1 MLTDQQ
7 LHTFAQKEILFKNP
21 AAASPDAYI
30 PTLIIGL
37 GGTGLKTLRFLKKH
51 LRRNQAQDIVLLG
64 IECDLAE
71 NEKYPELP
79 KLDESEMAVMDST
92 EAARLLAQARQS
104 PEEHRYVLDFLPQHT
119 EGSANLHQEVD
130 DAIRSRKG
138 AAQFRRAGRAI
149 FHANVDAGA
158 NLHGRFVKI
167 RGDLRGLHQRQ
178 ARQHKGIK
186 VEDKTRIL
194 VVTSLAGGT
203 GAGSLL
209 DCLALLRLVF
219 DAPTDEITTFC
230 VLPGKILDRSLYTPH
245 IEIPNTRG
253 NAIGMLREL
262 QALRLGL
269 VKNYHFDFGRG
280 LRYDPAGKNLVNGI
294 YLVDNRL
301 YDGTEP
307 KDFMDICNA
316 IGLFIYAFVGT
327 GVGAEAASGQI
338 NSAIMGDGK
347 VEKIPRCFQALGVA
361 ALAYPVDELEEYSL
375 RYILDQWLAR
385 WFDRQ
390 TNAEWVA
397 AEASTATS
405 ALGLDSTD
413 AFAQLFRI
421 EIPGSKFDA
430 SADRAHFLS
439 VSDEQLFA
447 EKDSSLD
454 ACRNSIKSY
463 GRQIDGHAT
472 DIVARLCA
480 DLDQR
485 ALGWLGT
492 TSEQAVSLLTQLQQ
506 VARQI
511 KQAIIEEKDSRE
523 GQINTL
529 LERDLPK
536 REWWINLVD
545 FGLDKGLREKY
556 LNALGR
562 LTQLEYEAAFQ
573 QETEEGIDQLISHI
587 ASLLNR
593 ASLASSG
600 LARDQESIRKALAAT
615 DSIDASDTTQNEY
628 GAVQQAMPFS
638 AFRGWAE
645 SVSVDL
651 PDAFS
656 PPAFSKEALVDCVWR
671 TMFPPFRD
679 AVLRLDLIAQAM
691 TEHGTGPS
699 LSNRIRSLDDSAI
712 PTMKL
717 IDGAPRTNTM
727 SPQKYV
733 AGKAVRTDNQAILG
747 WFRGTGQRQVTALS
761 IASPH
766 AVICT
771 QTYQGFGA
779 AHWGG
784 FEEAFGYYAANP
796 WRFHVLPNHDQLPPL
811 AAMSD
816 LEVATH
822 RELGLALMCELIV
835 EKSGGYFLNFASGKS
850 EFAYLTYNKEPAP
863 FAAKLV
869 GEKLVHAVGDS
880 AKFQPD
886 AKNNLGASLDL
897 ALRRFSAAEMLR
909 VQDDIRT
916 LLDHAR
922 AKLGQSVVR
931 ADIEHFLAE
940 HLGRKVC
947 ARPADKSLGDKIAET
962 LRAYAASIA

>member
-92 EAARLLAQARQS
+92 EAARILAQARHS
-104 PEEHRYVLDFLPQHT
+104 PEEHRYLLDFLPQHT
-119 EGSANLHQEVD
+119 EGSSNLHQEVD

-158 NLHGRFVKI
+158 NLHARFVQI
-167 RGDLRGLHQRQ
+167 RGKLRGLHERQ
-178 ARQHKGIK
+178 AWQQQGIQ
-186 VEDKTRIL
+186 VANTTRIL
-194 VVTSLAGGT
+194 VVSSLAGGT

-209 DCLALLRLVF
+209 DCLALLRIVF
-219 DAPTDEITTFC
+219 DSPTDETTAFC

-269 VKNYHFDFGRG
+269 VTNYEFKFGPG
-280 LRYDPAGKNLVNGI
+280 LSYDPAGRNLVNGI

-327 GVGAEAASGQI
+327 GAGAEAASGQI
-338 NSAIMGDGK
+338 NAAIMGGRN
-347 VEKIPRCFQALGVA
+347 VEKIPRCFQSLGVA
-361 ALAYPVDELEEYSL
+361 ALAYPVDDLEEYAL
-375 RYILDQWLAR
+375 RYILDHWLAR
-385 WFDRQ
+385 WFGRQ

-397 AEASTATS
+397 GELSTATS
-405 ALGLDSTD
+405 ALGLESADS
-413 AFAQLFRI
+413 FAQLFRI
-421 EIPGSKFDA
+421 EIPGSTFDA

-447 EKDSSLD
+447 EKASSLD
-454 ACRNSIKSY
+454 ACKVLIKSY
-463 GRQIDGHAT
+463 GRQIDRHAE
-472 DIVARLCA
+472 DVVAGLRA
-480 DLDQR
+480 KLDGR
-485 ALGWLGT
+485 APGWLGT
-492 TSEQAVSLLTQLQQ
+492 TAEQAVSLLTQLQQ

-511 KQAIIEEKDSRE
+511 KQNLIEEKNSRE
-523 GQINTL
+523 REINTL
-529 LERDLPK
+529 LERVLPK
-536 REWWINLVD
+536 QEWWINLLD
-545 FGLDKGLREKY
+545 FGLDKNHREKY
-556 LNALGR
+556 LNALGQ
-562 LTQLEYEAAFQ
+562 LTRLEYEAAFQ

-587 ASLLNR
+587 ESLLNR
-593 ASLASSG
+593 TNLAKSG

-638 AFRGWAE
+638 EFRGWAE

-671 TMFPPFRD
+671 TMFPAFRE

-691 TEHGTGPS
+691 DEHGAGPS
-699 LSNRIRSLDDSAI
+699 LSNRIRSLDDSAV

-717 IDGAPRTNTM
+717 TDASPRTSEM
-727 SPQKYV
+727 APQKYV

-747 WFRGTGQRQVTALS
+747 WFRPVGQRQVTALS
-761 IASPH
+761 ISSPH
-766 AVICT
+766 AVICA

-784 FEEAFGYYAANP
+784 YEEAFGYYSANP
-796 WRFHVLPNHDQLPPL
+796 WRYHVLPNHDQLPPL

-816 LEVATH
+816 LDVATH
-822 RELGLALMCELIV
+822 REFGLALMCELIV
-835 EKSGGYFLNFASGKS
+835 EKVGGYFLNFASVKS
-850 EFAYLTYNKEPAP
+850 QFAYLTFNKEPAP
-863 FAAKLV
+863 FAARFV
-869 GEKLVHAVGDS
+869 GESLVYAVSDS
-880 AKFQPD
+880 TKFQPD
-886 AKNNLGASLDL
+886 PKNNLGANLEL
-897 ALRRFSAAEMLR
+897 ALRRFGAAALLG

-916 LLDHAR
+916 LLHQAR
-922 AKLGQSVVR
+922 AKLGDSVVR
-931 ADIEHFLAE
+931 TCVEESLAE
-940 HLGRKVC
+940 QFGRKIC
-947 ARPADKSLGDKIAET
+947 ARATDKSAADKIAET